1 MEPGNIVEYIDR
13 QKIIC
18 AAVLEI
24 KKHRLRILTENNREV
39 KLSLGRLSH
48 ISEAKISISLG
59 RDKIVLALKETGKR
73 RRELAGQ
80 IDIKGLWEILN
91 TEQEWIDLETMTGF
105 CFDDEISPDHESAVI
120 RAFFANRLYFKYQQ
134 DRFLP
139 YTKEQVEKFKEQAEK
154 EARKQKL
161 IEKGGQWLKNLLSG
175 KKTLELPHNPE
186 ETEQEFITIL
196 KSCYLFGKDSPHWP
210 MGKEILARAGTNDPE
225 SLFQALVKTGVWDD
239 DENIDLYRYEIPVE
253 FSQKINESA
262 KALIKSGKKSYFNGH
277 KDLTNLRLFTI
288 DGQATLDFDD
298 AISIEKKDDHYVLGV
313 HIADVGHFIEK
324 GSSVDKEAEMRGSS
338 IYMPDCKIPMLPPF
352 FAEDHCSLKIN
363 ELRPAISTMIRIS
376 PAGDII
382 DYDIIPSIIKVT
394 DQLTYYDANLIAGD
408 NYEISLLYEIAKN
421 FRKLRLER
429 GAVHISLPEI
439 NIWVDENKEPVV
451 TRTNRESPGRMLVSE
466 IMIMANWLMAR
477 FLMKNEVPA
486 IFRSQPDPR
495 ERLFGENGGSLY
507 QNWMQRKYLSRF
519 MLGPLPERHAGLGL
533 DAYVT
538 STSPI
543 RKYSD
548 LVTQRQIKSIFGL
561 NPSYSK
567 EEIERII
574 NFLKQPMSYISRLQN
589 RRKRYWLLKYLEKR
603 KGQKEEAIVLSRL
616 RNKYLALITEY
627 MIECTIPISSGFN
640 LKPEDIIQVTIQHV
654 NARKDILT
662 VYMG

>member
-48 ISEAKISISLG
+48 ISGAKISTSLG
-59 RDKIVLALKETGKR
+59 RDNIVLALKETGKL
-73 RRELAGQ
+73 RRELAGK

-91 TEQEWIDLETMTGF
+91 TEQEWIDLETMTEF
-105 CFDDEISPDHESAVI
+105 CFDEKISPDHESAVI
-120 RAFFANRLYFKYQQ
+120 RAFFGNRLYFKYQQ
-134 DRFLP
+134 DRFFP
-139 YTKEQVEKFKEQAEK
+139 YTKEQVEKLKEQAEK
-154 EARKQKL
+154 EAGKQRL
-161 IEKGGQWLKNLLSG
+161 IEKGGQWLKSLLNG
-175 KKTLELPHNPE
+175 KKAVEFSHSSG
-186 ETEQEFITIL
+186 ETEKEFITIL
-196 KSCYLFGKDSPHWP
+196 KSCYLFGKDSPHWST
-210 MGKEILARAGTNDPE
+210 GKEILARAGTNDME
-225 SLFQALVKTGVWDD
+225 SLFQALVKTGVWDEN
-239 DENIDLYRYEIPVE
+239 ENIDLYRYEIPVE
-253 FSQKINESA
+253 FPAKVNQSA
-262 KALIKSGKKSYFNGH
+262 KALIKSAKKSYFNSH

-298 AISIEKKDDHYVLGV
+298 ALSIEKKDDHYVLGV
-313 HIADVGHFIEK
+313 HIADVGHFVEID
-324 GSSVDKEAEMRGSS
+324 SSIDKEAGIRASS

-352 FAEDHCSLKIN
+352 FAEDYCSLKADKI
-363 ELRPAISTMIRIS
+363 RPAISTMIRIS
-376 PAGDII
+376 PAGDIM
-382 DYDIIPSIIKVT
+382 DYEIIPSIIKVT
-394 DQLTYYDANLIAGD
+394 DQLTYYDANLIAED
-408 NYEISLLYEIAKN
+408 NYEISLLYEIARN
-421 FRKLRLER
+421 FRKLRLKE

-477 FLMKNEVPA
+477 FLMKNEIPA

-533 DAYVT
+533 NAYVT
-538 STSPI
+538 GTSPI

-548 LVTQRQIKSIFGL
+548 LVTQRQIKSVFGL

-574 NFLKQPMSYISRLQN
+574 NFLKQPMSCISRLQS

-603 KGQKEEAIVLSRL
+603 TGQKEEAIVLSRL

-627 MIECTIPISSGFN
+627 MIECTIPLSTGFN